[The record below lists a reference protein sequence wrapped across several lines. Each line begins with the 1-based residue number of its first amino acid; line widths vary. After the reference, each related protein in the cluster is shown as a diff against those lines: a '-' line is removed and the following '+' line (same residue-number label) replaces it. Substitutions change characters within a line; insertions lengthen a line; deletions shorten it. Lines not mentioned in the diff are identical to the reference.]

1 MHQARVHHHPRN
13 PQAET
18 YGTRLEEGEI
28 IEHNDVYDRTDG
40 TWAMCHVDLVGTA
53 VVKGSD
59 MIILRR
65 LPVAVLGA
73 CAQG

>member
-13 PQAET
+13 PSAET
-18 YGTRLEEGEI
+18 YATRLEAGDI
-28 IEHNDVYDRTDG
+28 IEPGDVYDRTDG
-40 TWAMCHVDLVGTA
+40 TWAPCHSDIIGTTVA
-53 VVKGSD
+53 EGSKV
-59 MIILRR
+59 IILRR